1 MGAVWMFLESNFFWF
16 LTDYLPFFFELKVV
30 FFLWLQH
37 TEYQGALYLWYAR
50 VAKHFNKIDEKVG
63 PIVAKIKGV
72 KVDELKNKAEEIK
85 TNEPPP
91 PPNHSLTIRNVRIAG
106 GHIKRRPGIT
116 GGSGL
121 ADIPDPY
128 VYFKISTGVMS
139 SVTARTA
146 TKTNDPKPDWSDET
160 YSLAGLGAD
169 PCTLKCE
176 VTLYDADPV
185 SDDKLLEFT
194 WDLGQCKKNGGN
206 ITERVQTH
214 LLDSNTDLSFD
225 YSTSG
230 FGN

>member
-1 MGAVWMFLESNFFWF
+1 MGS
-16 LTDYLPFFFELKVV
+16 
-30 FFLWLQH
+30 
-37 TEYQGALYLWYAR
+37 
-50 VAKHFNKIDEKVG
+50 
-63 PIVAKIKGV
+63 
-72 KVDELKNKAEEIK
+72 
-85 TNEPPP
+85 PP

-176 VTLYDADPV
+176 
-185 SDDKLLEFT
+185 FT

-214 LLDSNTDLSFD
+214 LLDSNTDLSF
-225 YSTSG
+225 
-230 FGN
+230 